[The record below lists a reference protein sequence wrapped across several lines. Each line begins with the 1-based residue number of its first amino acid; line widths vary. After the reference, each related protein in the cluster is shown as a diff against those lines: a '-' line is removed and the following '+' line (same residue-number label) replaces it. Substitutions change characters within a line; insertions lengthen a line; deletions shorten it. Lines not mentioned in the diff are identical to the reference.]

1 MPDLTDRQRAILEY
15 IVSTHRDRGYPPTVR
30 EIGDAVGLSSP
41 SSVHA
46 QVRTLVER
54 GLIRKDPD
62 RPRAIVVTDPGAASR
77 VLTAVP
83 SESRGE
89 GAEVALF
96 RRRPEVMDVPLVGRI
111 AAGAPILADQSV
123 ESTLPLPTELV
134 GHGECFALTV
144 RGDSMIEAG
153 ILDGDIVVVRRQ
165 PTADEGEIVAAL
177 VEDEATVKT
186 FRRRKGTVVL
196 EPANPSY
203 PDIIAPDARILGKV
217 VSVLRRL

>member
-1 MPDLTDRQRAILEY
+1 MQDLTDRQRAILDF

-54 GLIRKDPD
+54 GLIRKDAD
-62 RPRAIVVTDPGAASR
+62 RPRAIVVTAPAVSGPALSS
-77 VLTAVP
+77 VP
-83 SESRGE
+83 SGE
-89 GAEVALF
+89 HADVTRL
-96 RRRPEVMDVPLVGRI
+96 RRRPEVLDVPLLGRI
-111 AAGAPILADQSV
+111 AAGAPILADQEV
-123 ESTLPLPTELV
+123 EATLPLPTELV
-134 GHGECFALTV
+134 GHGDCFALTV

-165 PTADEGEIVAAL
+165 PSAEEGEIVAAM

-186 FRRRKGTVVL
+186 LRRRKGTIVL
-196 EPANPSY
+196 EPANASY

>member
-1 MPDLTDRQRAILEY
+1 MQDLTERQRAIIDF

-62 RPRAIVVTDPGAASR
+62 RPRAIVVTEPPVLAS
-77 VLTAVP
+77 VP
-83 SESRGE
+83 EPTSDSAR
-89 GAEVALF
+89 F
-96 RRRPEVMDVPLVGRI
+96 KRRAEVMDVPLVGQI

-123 ESTLPLPTELV
+123 ETTLPLPTELV

-144 RGDSMIEAG
+144 KGDSMIDAG
-153 ILDGDIVVVRRQ
+153 IFDADIVVVRRQ
-165 PTADEGEIVAAL
+165 PTADEGDIVAAL

-186 FRRRKGTVVL
+186 FRRRKGTIVL
-196 EPANPSY
+196 EPANESY